1 MPFRNPL
8 VAGAILIREAIQS
21 ANYALGSAGWSINQD
36 GSAEFNNVVIRG
48 AVIAGSLVAQ
58 NGAGDKVSVVPDAP
72 SYISDT
78 TSPGILF
85 ERAGETGDGASITE
99 YDDTF
104 TRGLLLL
111 SPSPVHG
118 GSGGEDFAY
127 MQLDGL
133 FATDPSIQLH
143 ASGPDSFVSIN
154 GTIFDADGVITG
166 YGGGAFGSYTPAVTG
181 GGAVTWSTRD
191 GWYQRIGQMVF
202 VRIYLSVNG
211 AGSGGTA
218 ITVGLPTMPD
228 RTGGRQSVP
237 GCARDGG
244 VVAGPVGGLV
254 FSGGTNAVIDRVV
267 NSAGNDVTGAML
279 TAGSIWTIEGWY
291 RDL

>member
-1 MPFRNPL
+1 MGFRNPI
-8 VAGAILIREAIQS
+8 VAGSTLIREAIQS
-21 ANYALGSAGWSINQD
+21 ANYATGSAGWSINQD

-99 YDDTF
+99 YDDSF

-111 SPSPVHG
+111 SPSPVNG

-127 MQLDGL
+127 MQLDGR
-133 FATDPSIQLH
+133 FATDPAIQLH

-154 GTIFDADGVITG
+154 QTIFDADGVITG
-166 YGGGAFGSYTPAVTG
+166 YGGGTFQSYTPTVTG
-181 GGAVTWSTRD
+181 GGSVTWTQRT
-191 GWYQRIGQMVF
+191 GWWQRMGSWVHF
-202 VRIYLSVNG
+202 VAYLTVNA
-211 AGSGGTA
+211 AGSGATVVTITA
-218 ITVGLPTMPD
+218 PTSID
-228 RTGGRQSVP
+228 RTTRQ
-237 GCARDGG
+237 
-244 VVAGPVGGLV
+244 VVTAHTE
-254 FSGGTNAVIDRVV
+254 S
-267 NSAGNDVTGAML
+267 L
-279 TAGSIWTIEGWY
+279 TAGNNGSSTVVAFQSGSGNVWDRLRNSTNGSITGADLLATGVITVEGWY
-291 RDL
+291 REG